1 MAKEEGE
8 GGPVEGDEAKE
19 ISTCQIASIGR
30 VRSGEM
36 AGEVA
41 LAKKL
46 AFFALSY
53 GEALQESY
61 R

>member
-8 GGPVEGDEAKE
+8 GGPVEGDEAEE
-19 ISTCQIASIGR
+19 INTCQIHKYRRDVG
-30 VRSGEM
+30 SGVCV
-36 AGEVA
+36 GVA
-41 LAKKL
+41 LARKL
-46 AFFALSY
+46 DFYALSY